1 MKSNTKAAREAEQA
15 VAVQR
20 KRIVDEFGSLDSEL
34 APLKGKLRRHE
45 ELAKLVRSWHAD
57 SKKSESVSSTGD
69 SYEVVLS
76 ACGMLTRIP
85 SMADVYQALGHARF
99 LTHASV
105 TIKALEQSG
114 LDSAAIAALTEK
126 EQAGYR
132 SVVVRKLGK

>member
-1 MKSNTKAAREAEQA
+1 MKRNTKAEREAEQA
-15 VAVQR
+15 LATQR
-20 KRIVDEFGSLDSEL
+20 KKIVDEFGSLDSEL

-57 SKKSESVSSTGD
+57 SKKSESVSSAGD
-69 SYEVVLS
+69 RYEVVLS
-76 ACGMLTRIP
+76 PCGMLTRIP
-85 SMADVYQALGHARF
+85 SMCDVYVALGHDRF
-99 LTHASV
+99 LNHASV

-132 SVVVRKLGK
+132 SLVVRPVAR